1 MALTE
6 KVSQTVFAVSH
17 GAFLSQLY
25 SVLTNQPYD
34 DIFCPM
40 NNSLQII
47 DFEKETIIGRDG
59 KDQVIGVAKLRAFN
73 L

>member
-1 MALTE
+1 
-6 KVSQTVFAVSH
+6 
-17 GAFLSQLY
+17 
-25 SVLTNQPYD
+25 
-34 DIFCPM
+34 M

-47 DFEKETIIGRDG
+47 DFEKETIVGRDG